1 MAMSD
6 GRRHAEAPGVFYI
19 AGAGGFGR
27 EVAAYA
33 AECLA
38 AGRWS
43 GRLGGF
49 LDDTDADPAA
59 FGCALPVV
67 STIDGWC
74 PGPDDRVVVAVGDP
88 AGRRQVALR
97 LAGLGARFVSLIHPT
112 AWVAASARLG
122 EGCIVAPLAA
132 KLVDAKLG
140 TRMRPFAAFSTHAP
154 SELTRLAYAARHT
167 EAVKLAD
174 AVLAQVTDA
183 PVKKA
188 AQDVN
193 AAAEALGQKIQG
205 LVNPQAVLTG
215 AMATRDALL
224 PDWHAQWNEFKTQ
237 LRAGWSKEPGKV
249 AFVLAPPPVLVVGK
263 KKAAKKPVTAAQQ
276 PAEPT

>member
-1 MAMSD
+1 MTSVSNF
-6 GRRHAEAPGVFYI
+6 RREGDSALERVGAQPDAQTGKPNPNAVAVPAQVKPSEAAFVAVHKPY
-19 AGAGGFGR
+19 AAACDAADSAR
-27 EVAAYA
+27 EVRDVALEAIGTAAA
-33 AECLA
+33 TLA
-38 AGRWS
+38 AREE
-43 GRLGGF
+43 
-49 LDDTDADPAA
+49 T
-59 FGCALPVV
+59 
-67 STIDGWC
+67 
-74 PGPDDRVVVAVGDP
+74 
-88 AGRRQVALR
+88 
-97 LAGLGARFVSLIHPT
+97 
-112 AWVAASARLG
+112 
-122 EGCIVAPLAA
+122 LAA